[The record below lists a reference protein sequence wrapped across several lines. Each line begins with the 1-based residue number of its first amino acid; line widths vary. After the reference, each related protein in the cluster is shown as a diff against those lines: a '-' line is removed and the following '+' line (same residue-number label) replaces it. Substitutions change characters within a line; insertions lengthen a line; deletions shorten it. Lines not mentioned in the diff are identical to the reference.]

1 MANSA
6 TAISRD
12 AELQI
17 DQAAHRTAESITA
30 AAQATRTY
38 VDESAEVN
46 RRLLTAWSGGAE
58 AVVRT
63 MFDAQNAAFQAGL
76 ALFDAVSSSNRTA
89 IEQWA
94 EATRQTQQ
102 ALWDVW
108 RASLRISDRAADSA
122 RQSARQS
129 LELPR

>member
-1 MANSA
+1 MANSP

-12 AELQI
+12 AEMQM
-17 DQAAHRTAESITA
+17 DQAARRTAESITA

-46 RRLLTAWSGGAE
+46 RRLLTAWLGGAE
-58 AVVRT
+58 AAVRA

-108 RASLRISDRAADSA
+108 RASLRVSDRAADSA
-122 RQSARQS
+122 RQS

>member
-12 AELQI
+12 AELQM
-17 DQAAHRTAESITA
+17 DQAARRTAESITA

-58 AVVRT
+58 AAVRT
-63 MFDAQNAAFQAGL
+63 MFDAQDAAFQAGL
-76 ALFDAVSSSNRTA
+76 ALFDAVSRSNRTA

-108 RASLRISDRAADSA
+108 RASLRVGDRAAE
-122 RQSARQS
+122 SARQS

>member
-6 TAISRD
+6 TAISRE
-12 AELQI
+12 AELQM
-17 DQAAHRTAESITA
+17 DQAVRRTAESITA

-58 AVVRT
+58 AAVRT

-76 ALFDAVSSSNRTA
+76 TLFDAVSSSNRTA

-94 EATRQTQQ
+94 EAMRQTQQ

-108 RASLRISDRAADSA
+108 RASLRVGDRAAE
-122 RQSARQS
+122 SARQS

>member
-1 MANSA
+1 MANTP

-12 AELQI
+12 AEMQM
-17 DQAAHRTAESITA
+17 DQAARRTAESISA

-38 VDESAEVN
+38 VDESAELN

-58 AVVRT
+58 AAVRT

-89 IEQWA
+89 IQQWA

-108 RASLRISDRAADSA
+108 RASLRVSDRAADSA
-122 RQSARQS
+122 RQT
-129 LELPR
+129 LELSR